1 MQPEELQTLLGRL
14 LVMPVFTAH
23 PTEAK
28 RRTLLTKLG
37 RVAETLHAFDFH
49 SPTPDEA
56 RGRVLS
62 LREEIVSLWQTDDTR
77 TYRPSVLDEVRNG
90 LYYFESTLF
99 DLAPEIERRLGEALA
114 RRLSRRSLRRSR
126 LPEVRKL
133 DRRRSRRQPLRHP
146 RGRRKRRSAST
157 RLWPCASTGAGSN
170 ASTAT

>member
-1 MQPEELQTLLGRL
+1 MQPDELQALLGRL

-56 RGRVLS
+56 RAARRV

-77 TYRPSVLDEVRNG
+77 TYRPSVLDEVSNG

-99 DLAPEIERRLGEALA
+99 DLAPGDRASA
-114 RRLSRRSLRRSR
+114 RRRPWRTPTPAPSF
-126 LPEVRKL
+126 EVPAFL
-133 DRRRSRRQPLRHP
+133 QFGSWIGGDRDGNPFVTP
-146 RGRRKRRSAST
+146 R
-157 RLWPCASTGAGSN
+157 
-170 ASTAT
+170 